1 MILAILSIIGAI
13 FAIWLVCKMPENI
26 SCGSTIGLSILSAFL
41 IAGFIV
47 STVSLAC
54 GTYDI
59 DAKQAIEIR
68 EDVVAHVELAQSDLE
83 KYDAQKEVESWN
95 EMCEIIQKR
104 NDSPWTSWYIRNNLA
119 EACVPID

>member
-1 MILAILSIIGAI
+1 MILVILSIIGAI
-13 FAIWLVCKMPENI
+13 FAIWFVCNTPEKF
-26 SCGSTIGLSILSAFL
+26 SLGSTVGLLILSAFL

-47 STVSLAC
+47 STVFLAC

-59 DAKQAIEIR
+59 NAEQAIEIR

-95 EMCEIIQKR
+95 EMCEIVQKR
-104 NDSPWTSWYIRNNLA
+104 NNSPWTNWYIRNDLA